1 MIVTMATFLLILLL
15 TILTNFNA
23 LIFAIDNYPIISFI
37 WLILIIVDVVNFCK
51 QYEEFKNKNKNS

>member
-1 MIVTMATFLLILLL
+1 MIVTIATFLLILLL

-23 LIFAIDNYPIISFI
+23 LTFAIDNYPVISFI

-51 QYEEFKNKNKNS
+51 QYIYIL

>member
-23 LIFAIDNYPIISFI
+23 LTFAIDNYPVISFI